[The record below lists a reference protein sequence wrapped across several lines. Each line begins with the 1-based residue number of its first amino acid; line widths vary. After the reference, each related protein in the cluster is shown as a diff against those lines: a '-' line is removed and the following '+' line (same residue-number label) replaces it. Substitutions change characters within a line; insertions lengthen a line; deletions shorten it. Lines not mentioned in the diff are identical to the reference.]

1 MTTPAYVSR
10 PFQREP
16 DFGAVSVHYHLDE
29 LLVRGRQRSSVRGGH
44 MRARSFPKPATV
56 DERIAQMTEVIVREF
71 HPEQIILFGSQARR
85 NADVRSDVDLLV
97 VMPDDAD
104 RRRTAIA
111 ITQAVSDIP
120 VAKDIVVTTPAEI
133 AQRGHVVGSVLRPAL
148 REGRTLYSRS

>member
-1 MTTPAYVSR
+1 
-10 PFQREP
+10 
-16 DFGAVSVHYHLDE
+16 
-29 LLVRGRQRSSVRGGH
+29 
-44 MRARSFPKPATV
+44 MRAQSLPEPATV
-56 DERIAQMTEVIVREF
+56 DECIAAMTSVIVEQF

-85 NADVRSDVDLLV
+85 NADARSDVDLLV
-97 VMPDDAD
+97 VMPDDVD

-133 AQRGHVVGSVLRPAL
+133 AKRGHVVGSVLRPAL